1 MKVAIMM
8 RALDQDSGF
17 RAYIENLLDE
27 LLRLD
32 TRNRYLLLYRTPR
45 WLGRFASF
53 PNVEER
59 LVTAPHK
66 LLWDQV
72 VVPWHAWRAR
82 ADLIFNPKFSVPLV
96 SHCPVTMG
104 LQEPAWWAW
113 PEHYEL
119 FDRWYMRLSLPIY
132 IRRSA
137 HLFPW
142 SRFNV
147 EETQRLLGVRLP
159 PYTLAYGAPPK
170 RFAPVADPTAHA
182 EIRQRYELPEHYLLS
197 VTRVDHPGV
206 EGATTF
212 HAGKNP
218 ETTLRAFLACRHR
231 IPHHLVFAGRKV
243 REYMEHLG
251 FEGDDFT
258 RVHFLGFVPH
268 EELPALYSAADLFT
282 IPSLYEGFGF
292 TLLEAMA
299 CGCPCIASRT
309 GACPETAGDAALL
322 ADPADPED
330 FADKIVRVLD
340 DRTLAREL
348 SERSVRRARGFSW
361 SGTAQA
367 MLNSFLCVV
376 GAAGEAVGP
385 FIGTLPPL

>member
-1 MKVAIMM
+1 MKVAVMM
-8 RALDQDSGF
+8 RAFDQDSGF
-17 RAYIENLLDE
+17 RAYIENLFDE

-32 TRNRYLLLYRTPR
+32 STNHYLLLYRTPR
-45 WLGRFASF
+45 WLGRFARY

-72 VVPWHAWRAR
+72 AVPWQAWRAH

-113 PEHYEL
+113 PQHYEPL
-119 FDRWYMRLSLPIY
+119 DRWYMRLSLPIY

-142 SRFNV
+142 SQFNV
-147 EETQRLLGVRLP
+147 DETRRLLRVKLP

-170 RFAPVADPTAHA
+170 HFAPVTDPSAQA
-182 EIRQRYELPEHYLLS
+182 EWRERHGLPERYLLC

-206 EGATTF
+206 EGATSF
-212 HAGKNP
+212 HEGKNP
-218 ETTLRAFLACRHR
+218 ETTLRAFIKCRDQV
-231 IPHHLVFAGRKV
+231 PHDLVFAGRRV

-251 FEGDDFT
+251 FRGDDFT

-268 EELPALYSAADLFT
+268 EELPMLYSGADLFV

-292 TLLEAMA
+292 TLVEAMA
-299 CGCPCIASRT
+299 CGCPCVAST
-309 GACPETAGDAALL
+309 AGACPETAGGAALL
-322 ADPADPED
+322 ANPNDPGDFAEKMVQVLEDPE
-330 FADKIVRVLD
+330 
-340 DRTLAREL
+340 LAQDLRK
-348 SERSVRRARGFSW
+348 RSLGRAGWFSW
-361 SGTAQA
+361 SRTAQA
-367 MLNSFLCVV
+367 MVNSFLYVI
-376 GAAGEAVGP
+376 GAASDVVQPIAGM
-385 FIGTLPPL
+385 LPPL